1 MNVFIDTNVFLS
13 FYHLTND
20 DLEELRKLKVLLE
33 KGNVLLHLPEQTV
46 DEYRRNRETK
56 IAAAL
61 KSLKD
66 QKLNLQF
73 PALCKDY
80 GEYKTLRKLQKE
92 FAKQHSSLIGK
103 ISENIESNSLK
114 ADLIIQ
120 ELFEKAESVETTD
133 QLVAKAQLRMS
144 VGNPPG
150 KNGSL
155 GDAINWEAL
164 LESVPDGEDLYLV
177 ADDRDYFSVLDEN
190 KPKEFLIREWKE
202 KKAADILFYRRL
214 APFFKD
220 HYPDIKL
227 ASELEKEMAVQQLV
241 RSGAFTTTHSA
252 IAKLS
257 RFENFSQSQ
266 VSEIIDAALTNSQV
280 RWILGDQDVFGFM
293 TKFAEEYK
301 DKIEEETYGQFMDI
315 LKKHEPEEDE
325 DGDFPF

>member
-33 KGNVLLHLPEQTV
+33 KGNVVLHLPKQTV
-46 DEYRRNRETK
+46 DEYRRNREIK

-80 GEYKTLRKLQKE
+80 DEYGTLRQLQKE
-92 FAKQHSSLIGK
+92 FEKQHSSLIGK
-103 ISENIESNSLK
+103 ISDDIENNSLK
-114 ADLIIQ
+114 ADTVIE
-120 ELFEKAESVETTD
+120 ELFEKAEAVDTTG
-133 QLVAKAQLRMS
+133 QLLESAQIRMS

-150 KNGSL
+150 KRGSL

-164 LESVPDGEDLYLV
+164 LENVPDEEDLYLI

-190 KPKEFLIREWKE
+190 RPKEFLIREWKE
-202 KKAADILFYRRL
+202 KKKADVFFYRRL
-214 APFFKD
+214 APFFKE
-220 HYPDIKL
+220 HYPEIKL

-241 RSGAFTTTHSA
+241 GSRAFTTTHSA

-257 RFENFSQSQ
+257 GFENFSQLQ
-266 VSEIIDAALTNSQV
+266 VGEIVNVALTNSQV
-280 RWILGDQDVFGFM
+280 NWILGDPDVYEFM
-293 TKFAEEYK
+293 VKLAAEYK
-301 DKIEEETYGQFMDI
+301 DKMEEGAYGNLMES
-315 LKKHEPEEDE
+315 LKEHEPEEE
-325 DGDFPF
+325 EGDDLPF